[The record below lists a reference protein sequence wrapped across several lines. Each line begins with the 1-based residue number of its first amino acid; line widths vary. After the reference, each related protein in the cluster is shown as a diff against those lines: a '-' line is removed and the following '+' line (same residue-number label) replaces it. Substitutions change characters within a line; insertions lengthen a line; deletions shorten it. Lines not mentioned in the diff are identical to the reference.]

1 MTMKYIKIFL
11 ASSLSEFKE
20 DRRELGD
27 YIRKL
32 NNVYCKRGIY
42 FELVVCEDISDSL
55 AEERKQE
62 EYNAEIRDCQY
73 FYIIFGK

>member
-1 MTMKYIKIFL
+1 MKYIKIFL

-32 NNVYCKRGIY
+32 NNVYCKRGI
-42 FELVVCEDISDSL
+42 
-55 AEERKQE
+55 
-62 EYNAEIRDCQY
+62 
-73 FYIIFGK
+73 